1 MNTLLRKYWIHVAVV
16 IGLLIVAI
24 PSLISWFGYNSAMAE
39 GDMQAVEWLNEQPAI
54 WGENDTILGYPAQL
68 WLDVLPV
75 GTYTCNGYTAPWIYD
90 RFVNKEYVETVEGAD
105 FVVVRDKPMTPRCD
119 PENRYYVD
127 GRKVDIE
134 GLELLVEFDGVRV
147 YKGGRS

>member
-1 MNTLLRKYWIHVAVV
+1 MRLVISRYWIHAVVV

-24 PSLISWFGYNSAMAE
+24 PNLITWFGYSSAMAE
-39 GDMQAVEWLNEQPAI
+39 SDMQAVEWLNEREHGI
-54 WGENDTILGYPAQL
+54 
-68 WLDVLPV
+68 
-75 GTYTCNGYTAPWIYD
+75 YTCNEHTAPWIYD

-127 GRKVDIE
+127 GRKVDTE
-134 GLELLVEFDGVRV
+134 GLELLVEFEGVRV